1 MTGGETDRR
10 IKSGHDCNERG
21 PMTVRVAV
29 ILTEVVLS
37 EAQDDAK
44 DLAPDPIVQRV
55 ISATR

>member
-1 MTGGETDRR
+1 
-10 IKSGHDCNERG
+10 
-21 PMTVRVAV
+21 MTVRVAV

-55 ISATR
+55 ISARR